1 MITLKNV
8 FKILFKVILILLIFV
23 GAWSVLTPVFRY
35 DESNEGNQFRNLPE
49 DILDIIVLGSS
60 HAQYSMNPAVI
71 YTESGYYSYVLGSGC
86 QPMSMSYHFLVEAL
100 KTQSPEVVLL
110 DVFTMMPA
118 RSVCY
123 GDGMYYNAIQQ
134 MTGLNRLEAGLD
146 VENDEKKYEYTFDL
160 LMNHGKWKQDDFL
173 ETKDNNE
180 YNEMLGYVAQQP
192 VDRQFNHLIPFERQ
206 DTKISFR
213 DNDLEA
219 LDKIINLCQKHD
231 IKLILFKAA
240 IDIDQEN
247 YDHLQA
253 IWDLADE
260 KGIEHVDFLALAEEI
275 GFTLGMDGD
284 TWHNNT
290 WGAQKSSKY
299 IANYIKENN
308 YVNKHQDNATYDKLL
323 DDLSAITVAALFDQ
337 NVDVYQLLDYA
348 SKYDLTMVIKYTGA
362 YNTTIA
368 DYENQLLQ
376 AAGIDFDFINSKT
389 QNYYGVIVDKQV
401 IISSNEPIDT
411 NVNGTN
417 IQISP
422 EKIVIGDQTFE
433 DLGELEIIFCGDN
446 FDWFNEMPINY
457 ASRFFWK
464 NGCDGWSCETK

>member
-1 MITLKNV
+1 MAKNI
-8 FKILFKVILILLIFV
+8 FKILFKTLLVIVIVI
-23 GAWSVLTPVFRY
+23 GAWVALTPVFRY
-35 DESNEGNQFRNLPE
+35 DESNEGNQFRNVPK

-110 DVFTMMPA
+110 DVFTMMPS

-123 GDGMYYNAIQQ
+123 ADGMYYKAAQQ
-134 MTGLNRLEAGLD
+134 MTGLNRIKAGLE
-146 VENDEKKYEYTFDL
+146 VENDEKKLEYAFDL

-173 ETKDNNE
+173 VNPDDSE

-192 VDRQFNHLIPFERQ
+192 VERKFNHLIPFERGN
-206 DTKISFR
+206 TEIIFR
-213 DNDLEA
+213 ENDLEA
-219 LDKIINLCQKHD
+219 LDKIIALCEKNN

-290 WGAQKSSKY
+290 WGAQKCSKY
-299 IANYIKENN
+299 MAHYLQDKG
-308 YVNKHQDNATYDKLL
+308 YVTKHQENDAYAKLL
-323 DDLSAITVAALFDQ
+323 NELSAITSAALFDQ

-348 SKYDLTMVIKYTGA
+348 SKYDMTIVVKYTGA
-362 YNTTIA
+362 TNTTIG

-376 AAGIDFDFINSKT
+376 AAGINFDFLANKT
-389 QNYYGVIVDKQV
+389 QNYHAVIVNKEV
-401 IISSNEPIDT
+401 IASSDQPIST
-411 NVNGTN
+411 NANGTD
-417 IQISP
+417 IQVTQD
-422 EKIVIGDQTFE
+422 KITIGTQTFE
-433 DLGELEIIFCGDN
+433 NLGELEIIFCGND
-446 FDWFNEMPINY
+446 FSWYNEMPINY

-464 NGCDGWSCETK
+464 NGCDGWNCEG